1 MRRREFLTL
10 IAGASILRSAGAGA
24 QQSNKVYRIAFLHP
38 SHPVAEMTQNSSLP
52 YYRAFFEE
60 FRRLGYVEGQNVLIE
75 RFSGEGHVEKYAS
88 LVETVVSRNFD
99 VVFAHTSW
107 MIRPLR
113 KATSTIPI
121 VAVSS
126 DPINDGLITSLA
138 HPGGNLTGVSV
149 DAGLEI
155 WGRRFQLFREV
166 VPTISKIGILAHGHN
181 PERDVLLQ
189 TAKKAGVAT
198 AGPSL
203 IDGADDSDY
212 RRFFL
217 ATSEDGADALF
228 VDGSPENISKR
239 LLIVELAAKYRLPAI
254 YAFRSFVEAGGLMAY
269 GTELGQVFRQA
280 ARSIDKILKGTKAG
294 DIPYYQPTEFELII
308 NLGTAKTL
316 GLTVPPSM
324 LTLADEL
331 IE

>member
-60 FRRLGYVEGQNVLIE
+60 FRRLGYVEGQNVVIE

-99 VVFAHTSW
+99 VVFAFTAW

-189 TAKKAGVAT
+189 TAQKAGVAT

-203 IDGADDSDY
+203 IDGAGDSDY

-239 LLIVELAAKYRLPAI
+239 QLIVELAAKYRLPAI

-280 ARSIDKILKGTKAG
+280 ARSIDKILKGAKPG